1 MAKKAGKWAA
11 KNIGSRAIGSAY
23 NTVYKRL
30 THNRKPQQR
39 NSYINFIS
47 KRPEL
52 QQCTCL
58 LYSRSYLSNAVA
70 AGLAGSVNTN
80 TSTIQRSIA

>member
-58 LYSRSYLSNAVA
+58 LYSRSYLSAPLANDI
-70 AGLAGSVNTN
+70 AGNISTN
-80 TSTIQRSIA
+80 TATIQRSIS

>member
-58 LYSRSYLSNAVA
+58 LYSRSYLSAQLANDI
-70 AGLAGSVNTN
+70 AGNISANTA
-80 TSTIQRSIA
+80 TIQRSIA